1 MNYTYILP
9 ELVVG
14 SVPQTTE
21 DINHLS
27 EKVGITAILN
37 LQHQCDWEKFG
48 IDFGALQHRCHERG
62 DIKIVRCPIEDF
74 SSASLCKH
82 LPKAV
87 YALQSLLEEGHK
99 VYIHCTAGLGRAP
112 AVAIGHLHW
121 RYSMTLEDSY
131 RHVTSRRNCHPKAAA
146 IRQATLALSMGNE
159 GAVNFSWTGNARK
172 VQVHELPFPP
182 VDRQCTQSA
191 GDRKLLSMAVASPA
205 PPLVSL
211 YKSLLADSLV
221 QPSAASGVPV

>member
-1 MNYTYILP
+1 MGSDICYNHELGMNYTYILP

-172 VQVHELPFPP
+172 VQYKYVVDEKWVHSEDEPTIE
-182 VDRQCTQSA
+182 VDGNTNNIV
-191 GDRKLLSMAVASPA
+191 L
-205 PPLVSL
+205 
-211 YKSLLADSLV
+211 
-221 QPSAASGVPV
+221 